1 MVDEDVVVDRLELIN
16 QYTNECKEMRDVSKS
31 TYLGDIVL

>member
-16 QYTNECKEMRDVSKS
+16 QYTKNVKICERSPKRNIS
-31 TYLGDIVL
+31 TT